1 MMSMVEE
8 FPANDKCLAL
18 RSRLFP
24 DAWERPTSC
33 EWWDSTKPNKAGS
46 RMHAGAFR
54 ARRASS
60 KHQFLA
66 PRGFVFFFG
75 QFAICFQNYS
85 KRIFQVLASLFQS
98 LALGVNPRNFF
109 YPGSPPI
116 THLVVR
122 SGQFHVC
129 IFLAFGLLVQSLP
142 AREIVQ
148 KPLDEF
154 VIYNL
159 PIAFKSGNTT
169 VLFPSA
175 ISALYAKSIAV
186 QEQPNAD
193 FLISFTPGNY
203 YFTVRALKR
212 EAEDHLT
219 VIYNRKAYVLHLS
232 ASDKPFYTVTFFQDA
247 TSRGPARPVV
257 PERLL
262 SLMDKAKAYPLFEKD
277 YPDALAGVLHAAPNA
292 TNYYDKFKLLIRDVW
307 RFEQEDTLVFRIE
320 LENSSDS
327 TIYYKPQDLAVRLED
342 RIYTQSIA
350 DASGVMPPKSTTPA
364 FFAVTGNGQG
374 GRNNLAPD
382 NKWNVLVVR
391 DRRSTATGGVQMN
404 LRQVWTEIF
413 QKPAGRLILFL
424 LIGGIFLA
432 FILLR
437 RGPQPKP
444 DNTQV
449 AHQAT
454 QAKSYS
460 FDEDIPA
467 PARAQS
473 TPAERTYDKAARITP
488 APKPPPPIPQTI
500 FVTKEQS
507 VSELFL
513 PYGRLLRCELVN
525 TVDSTNIDTPII
537 GLVIEDAWNDGR
549 LIIPAGTEVHGVA
562 QKSAVRERIGSD
574 RQWFLVFQ
582 DGRELPVSGTVLD
595 YAPDPKKPNAWNES
609 DGSAGLRGFFVK
621 SDKYAEAKAILA
633 SMISAGAG
641 AFPQTTTLLSP
652 LGGAT
657 QINSGGIES
666 AFSAGLQAG
675 GQIYSKRLLE
685 QLEKNPFYVRV
696 PAGAMFYLY
705 ITQTVDLGK
714 ATVGLSASLAPS
726 SSPKQP

>member
-1 MMSMVEE
+1 MQL
-8 FPANDKCLAL
+8 LA
-18 RSRLFP
+18 
-24 DAWERPTSC
+24 D
-33 EWWDSTKPNKAGS
+33 
-46 RMHAGAFR
+46 
-54 ARRASS
+54 RRA
-60 KHQFLA
+60 
-66 PRGFVFFFG
+66 P
-75 QFAICFQNYS
+75 
-85 KRIFQVLASLFQS
+85 LF
-98 LALGVNPRNFF
+98 
-109 YPGSPPI
+109 
-116 THLVVR
+116 
-122 SGQFHVC
+122 
-129 IFLAFGLLVQSLP
+129 
-142 AREIVQ
+142 
-148 KPLDEF
+148 
-154 VIYNL
+154 
-159 PIAFKSGNTT
+159 
-169 VLFPSA
+169 
-175 ISALYAKSIAV
+175 
-186 QEQPNAD
+186 
-193 FLISFTPGNY
+193 
-203 YFTVRALKR
+203 
-212 EAEDHLT
+212 
-219 VIYNRKAYVLHLS
+219 
-232 ASDKPFYTVTFFQDA
+232 
-247 TSRGPARPVV
+247 

-262 SLMDKAKAYPLFEKD
+262 SLMDKAKAYPLFEKN

-391 DRRSTATGGVQMN
+391 DRRSTATGGVEMN

-473 TPAERTYDKAARITP
+473 TPAERTYDKAARTTP
-488 APKPPPPIPQTI
+488 TPKPPPPIPQTI

-537 GLVIEDAWNDGR
+537 GLVIENAWNDGR

-696 PAGAMFYLY
+696 PAGATFYLY